1 MAKTDRKADHGDD
14 KLYALRHS
22 TAHVE
27 DGRVSVY
34 QHNGFV
40 DLCKGP
46 HVEKT
51 GKIGPFKLLSIA
63 GAYWRG
69 NERNPQLQRI
79 YGTVWPDQKQLDD
92 YLKRLQ
98 EIERRDHRVLGRE
111 LELFRID
118 EELGSGLVLWLP
130 NLSIVREELEA
141 WWRKIHHERGY
152 TLVYTPHIAHEKI
165 YIRSGHLEKYGDN
178 MYGPL
183 LLDEGTQKFWI
194 KPMNCPG
201 HIKVFQ
207 SKVHSYR
214 ELPMRIGELGTVY
227 RYERG
232 GTLHGML
239 RVRGFTQDDSHI
251 FCSWDQAQAEIGGVF
266 DLAMEFLRVFGYSDP
281 KIYLSTRPVKRLG
294 TDELWDKAEKALADA
309 LGVREVP
316 YDIDEGGGVFYAPKI
331 DIKVM
336 DAIGREWQG
345 PTIQIDLNLPER
357 FDVTFVNAQGQRE
370 RAVMIHRVLFG
381 SLERF
386 VGGLIEHY
394 AGNFP
399 LWLNWEQATVIPIRG
414 QGTRW
419 RDARA
424 DDERPHT
431 AGRARRAPADDA
443 RRRAHHQALGRRRRL
458 RVVPVGKESAALEGR
473 RFRAR
478 VDRPL
483 RRARRQA
490 LRDRVRRARDRS
502 GELSRLAAESEERRG
517 RDRHRREGAVEQGPR
532 SRGPEPP
539 RAPPGRRRGRASH
552 LAARAGVQ
560 RPRDQLVQGVRFRGR
575 GDREGR
581 GHDGSRLFRRRRRDG
596 VHRRPTASGVRSAP
610 RHARGEA
617 RPPGAAAHGARGG
630 ALRGAEGPG
639 NLPLPVGA
647 AGEDG
652 RGHRGLHPIGAE
664 PRDPRRAPSVAHAP
678 RQ

>member
-1 MAKTDRKADHGDD
+1 MAMAKTERKPDHGDQR
-14 KLYALRHS
+14 LYALRHS
-22 TAHVE
+22 TAHVMAGAVLELMPDAKFGFGPPVADGFYYDFDLPRPLQPE
-27 DGRVSVY
+27 DLEKIEAKMREVAKADHRFEHRDMSVPEALDLFRKKGQTYKVDQIEKLAKDGADKDSDDKVEGGKVSVY

-40 DLCKGP
+40 DLCRGP
-46 HVEKT
+46 HVPST
-51 GKIGPFKLLSIA
+51 GAIKAFKLLSIA

-79 YGTVWPDQKQLDD
+79 YGTVWPSQPELDA
-92 YLKRLQ
+92 YLEKLK
-98 EIERRDHRVLGRE
+98 EIERRDHRALGKD

-130 NLSIVREELEA
+130 NLSIVREELET
-141 WWRKIHHERGY
+141 WWRKVHHERGY

-165 YIRSGHLEKYGDN
+165 YQRSGHLEKYGDN

-183 LLDEGTQKFWI
+183 ALDEGTQNFWI

-281 KIYLSTRPVKRLG
+281 KIYLSTRPAKRLG
-294 TDELWDKAEKALADA
+294 SDELWDKAEKALADA

-399 LWLNWEQATVIPIRG
+399 LWLNWEQVTVIPIR
-414 QGTRW
+414 
-419 RDARA
+419 
-424 DDERPHT
+424 
-431 AGRARRAPADDA
+431 
-443 RRRAHHQALGRRRRL
+443 
-458 RVVPVGKESAALEGR
+458 ESAQDYAKNVTESLKAVG
-473 RFRAR
+473 FR
-478 VDRPL
+478 VDLDTQGDMRTRIKEAQERKSSYML
-483 RRARRQA
+483 IVG
-490 LRDRVRRARDRS
+490 DK
-502 GELSRLAAESEERRG
+502 EAAAGTVS
-517 RDRHRREGAVEQGPR
+517 V
-532 SRGPEPP
+532 
-539 RAPPGRRRGRASH
+539 RRRGSREEERGVTLDAFV
-552 LAARAGVQ
+552 AR
-560 RPRDQLVQGVRFRGR
+560 LKEE
-575 GDREGR
+575 RE
-581 GHDGSRLFRRRRRDG
+581 SK
-596 VHRRPTASGVRSAP
+596 
-610 RHARGEA
+610 
-617 RPPGAAAHGARGG
+617 
-630 ALRGAEGPG
+630 ALPADF
-639 NLPLPVGA
+639 V
-647 AGEDG
+647 
-652 RGHRGLHPIGAE
+652 GHRE
-664 PRDPRRAPSVAHAP
+664 PSAGDSIA
-678 RQ
+678 

>member
-1 MAKTDRKADHGDD
+1 MAKTDRKADHGDEA
-14 KLYALRHS
+14 LYALRHS
-22 TAHVE
+22 AAHVMAGAVLELFPEAKFGFGPPVQDGFYYDFDLPRALTPE
-27 DGRVSVY
+27 DLAKIEVKMQEVVKHDSPFERREMTVPDALRFFGERKQDYKVDQIKKLSEGGTDEDSDDSVENGRISTY

-40 DLCKGP
+40 DLCRGP

-79 YGTVWPDQKQLDD
+79 YGTVWPDQKQLDA
-92 YLKRLQ
+92 YLKRLE
-98 EIERRDHRVLGRE
+98 EIEKRDHRVLGKE

-165 YIRSGHLEKYGDN
+165 YQRSGHLEKYGEN

-183 LLDEGTQKFWI
+183 ALDEGTQNFWI

-207 SKVHSYR
+207 SKIHSYR

-232 GTLHGML
+232 GALHGML

-251 FCSWDQAQAEIGGVF
+251 FCTWEQAQEEIGKVF
-266 DLAMEFLRVFGYSDP
+266 DLALEFLSVFGYSDP
-281 KIYLSTRPVKRLG
+281 SIYLSTRPEKRLG
-294 TDELWDKAEKALADA
+294 SDELWDKAEDA
-309 LGVREVP
+309 LKTALGIREVP
-316 YDIDEGGGVFYAPKI
+316 YKIDEGGGVFYAPKI
-331 DIKVM
+331 DIKVH

-345 PTIQIDLNLPER
+345 ATVQIDLNLPER
-357 FDVTFVNAQGQRE
+357 FDVTYVNDKGQRE

-399 LWLNWEQATVIPIRG
+399 LWLAWEQVAVIPVRE
-414 QGTRW
+414 TALEY
-419 RDARA
+419 AR
-424 DDERPHT
+424 EIT
-431 AGRARRAPADDA
+431 AKLRAGGFRVHLDSQAGDLRNRVKEAQHRRANYM
-443 RRRAHHQALGRRRRL
+443 L
-458 RVVPVGKESAALEGR
+458 VVGDTEAAAGT
-473 RFRAR
+473 
-478 VDRPL
+478 VS
-483 RRARRQA
+483 
-490 LRDRVRRARDRS
+490 V
-502 GELSRLAAESEERRG
+502 
-517 RDRHRREGAVEQGPR
+517 
-532 SRGPEPP
+532 
-539 RAPPGRRRGRASH
+539 RRRGSRDEERGVAFDDFLDRVKKERDTKALPADFAVHEPS
-552 LAARAGVQ
+552 AG
-560 RPRDQLVQGVRFRGR
+560 D
-575 GDREGR
+575 
-581 GHDGSRLFRRRRRDG
+581 
-596 VHRRPTASGVRSAP
+596 AMA
-610 RHARGEA
+610 
-617 RPPGAAAHGARGG
+617 
-630 ALRGAEGPG
+630 
-639 NLPLPVGA
+639 
-647 AGEDG
+647 
-652 RGHRGLHPIGAE
+652 
-664 PRDPRRAPSVAHAP
+664 
-678 RQ
+678 

>member
-1 MAKTDRKADHGDD
+1 MAKTERKADHGDEA
-14 KLYALRHS
+14 LYALRHS
-22 TAHVE
+22 TAHVMAGAVLE
-27 DGRVSVY
+27 LFPGAKFGFGPPVQDGFYYDFDLPRALTPEDLGAIEEKMREVVKHDAPFQHRDMTVPEALKFFGDRKQDYKVDQIKKLAEKGADEDSDDEVKDGRVSTY

-40 DLCKGP
+40 DPCKGP

-79 YGTVWPDQKQLDD
+79 YGTVWPDQKQLDA
-92 YLKRLQ
+92 YLARLR
-98 EIERRDHRVLGRE
+98 EIERRDHRVLGRD

-130 NLSIVREELEA
+130 NLSVVREELEA

-165 YIRSGHLEKYGDN
+165 YLRSGHLAKYGDN

-207 SKVHSYR
+207 SKIHSYR

-251 FCSWDQAQAEIGGVF
+251 FCTWEQAQEEIGKVF
-266 DLAMEFLRVFGYSDP
+266 DLALEFLSVFGYTEPS
-281 KIYLSTRPVKRLG
+281 IYLSTRPEKRLG
-294 TDELWDKAEKALADA
+294 SDELWDKAEEALRTA
-309 LGVREVP
+309 LGIREVR
-316 YDIDEGGGVFYAPKI
+316 YKIDEGGGVFYAPKI
-331 DIKVM
+331 DIKVH

-345 PTIQIDLNLPER
+345 ATVQIDLNLPER
-357 FDVTFVNAQGQRE
+357 FDVTFVNAHGQRE

-399 LWLNWEQATVIPIRG
+399 LWLAWEQVAVIPVRETALAYAQDI
-414 QGTRW
+414 T
-419 RDARA
+419 AKLRA
-424 DDERPHT
+424 DGFRVHLDEQ
-431 AGRARRAPADDA
+431 AGDLRNRVKEAQQRRANYM
-443 RRRAHHQALGRRRRL
+443 
-458 RVVPVGKESAALEGR
+458 VVVGDKEAAAGS
-473 RFRAR
+473 
-478 VDRPL
+478 VS
-483 RRARRQA
+483 
-490 LRDRVRRARDRS
+490 V
-502 GELSRLAAESEERRG
+502 
-517 RDRHRREGAVEQGPR
+517 
-532 SRGPEPP
+532 
-539 RAPPGRRRGRASH
+539 RRRGSRDEERGVAFDAFVERIRKERASKALPADFAKH
-552 LAARAGVQ
+552 EPSAG
-560 RPRDQLVQGVRFRGR
+560 D
-575 GDREGR
+575 
-581 GHDGSRLFRRRRRDG
+581 
-596 VHRRPTASGVRSAP
+596 AMA
-610 RHARGEA
+610 
-617 RPPGAAAHGARGG
+617 
-630 ALRGAEGPG
+630 
-639 NLPLPVGA
+639 
-647 AGEDG
+647 
-652 RGHRGLHPIGAE
+652 
-664 PRDPRRAPSVAHAP
+664 
-678 RQ
+678 

>member
-1 MAKTDRKADHGDD
+1 MAGAVLELFPEAKFGFGPPVQDGFYYDFDLPRALTPEDLAKIEAKMQEVVRNDSPFERREMTVPD
-14 KLYALRHS
+14 ALRFFGERKQDYKVDQIKKLSEGGTDEDSDDSVENGRIS
-22 TAHVE
+22 T
-27 DGRVSVY
+27 Y

-40 DLCKGP
+40 DLCRGP

-79 YGTVWPDQKQLDD
+79 YGTVWPDQKQLDT
-92 YLKRLQ
+92 YLTRLQ
-98 EIERRDHRVLGRE
+98 EIEKRDHRVLGKE

-165 YIRSGHLEKYGDN
+165 YQRSGHLEKYGEN

-183 LLDEGTQKFWI
+183 ALDEGTQNFWI

-207 SKVHSYR
+207 SKIHSYR

-232 GTLHGML
+232 GALHGML

-251 FCSWDQAQAEIGGVF
+251 FCTWEQAQEEIGKVF
-266 DLAMEFLRVFGYSDP
+266 DLALEFLSVFGYSDP
-281 KIYLSTRPVKRLG
+281 SIYLSTRPEKRLG
-294 TDELWDKAEKALADA
+294 SDELWDKAEDA
-309 LGVREVP
+309 LRTALGIREVP
-316 YDIDEGGGVFYAPKI
+316 YKIDEGGGVFYAPKI
-331 DIKVM
+331 DIKVH

-345 PTIQIDLNLPER
+345 ATVQIDLNLPER
-357 FDVTFVNAQGQRE
+357 FDVTYVNDKGQRE

-399 LWLNWEQATVIPIRG
+399 LWLAWEQVAVIPV
-414 QGTRW
+414 
-419 RDARA
+419 RDTALEYAR
-424 DDERPHT
+424 EIT
-431 AGRARRAPADDA
+431 AKLRAGGFRVHLDSQAGDLRNRVKEAQHRRANYM
-443 RRRAHHQALGRRRRL
+443 L
-458 RVVPVGKESAALEGR
+458 VVGDKEAAAGT
-473 RFRAR
+473 
-478 VDRPL
+478 VS
-483 RRARRQA
+483 
-490 LRDRVRRARDRS
+490 V
-502 GELSRLAAESEERRG
+502 
-517 RDRHRREGAVEQGPR
+517 
-532 SRGPEPP
+532 
-539 RAPPGRRRGRASH
+539 RRRGSRDEERGVAFEDFVNRIKKERDTKALPADFAVHEPS
-552 LAARAGVQ
+552 AG
-560 RPRDQLVQGVRFRGR
+560 D
-575 GDREGR
+575 
-581 GHDGSRLFRRRRRDG
+581 
-596 VHRRPTASGVRSAP
+596 AMA
-610 RHARGEA
+610 
-617 RPPGAAAHGARGG
+617 
-630 ALRGAEGPG
+630 
-639 NLPLPVGA
+639 
-647 AGEDG
+647 
-652 RGHRGLHPIGAE
+652 
-664 PRDPRRAPSVAHAP
+664 
-678 RQ
+678 

>member
-1 MAKTDRKADHGDD
+1 MAKTERKADHGDER
-14 KLYALRHS
+14 LYALRHS
-22 TAHVE
+22 TAHVMAGAVLELFPDAKFGFGPPVQDGFYYDFDLPRPLTPDDLAKIETKMRDVVKQDAPFEHREMSIPDAVKFFGDRNQSYKVEQIQKLGGADTE
-27 DGRVSVY
+27 DAATAAPSASVSVY

-46 HVEKT
+46 HVERT

-98 EIERRDHRVLGRE
+98 EIERRDHRVLGKE

-130 NLSIVREELEA
+130 NLSIVREELET
-141 WWRKIHHERGY
+141 WWRKIHRDRGY

-165 YIRSGHLEKYGDN
+165 YQRSGHLEKYGEN

-183 LLDEGTQKFWI
+183 LLDEGTQRFWI

-207 SKVHSYR
+207 SKIHSYR
-214 ELPMRIGELGTVY
+214 DLPLRIAGLGTVY

-251 FCSWDQAQAEIGGVF
+251 FCSWEQAQEEIGKVF
-266 DLAMEFLRVFGYSDP
+266 DLALEFLSVFGYTEPS
-281 KIYLSTRPVKRLG
+281 IYLSTRPENRLG
-294 TDELWDKAEKALADA
+294 SDELWDKAEAALKTA
-309 LGVREVP
+309 LGTRKVP
-316 YDIDEGGGVFYAPKI
+316 YKVDEGGGVFYAPKI
-331 DIKVM
+331 DIKVH

-345 PTIQIDLNLPER
+345 ATVQVDLNLPER
-357 FDVTFVNAQGQRE
+357 FDVTFVNENGERE

-399 LWLNWEQATVIPIRG
+399 RWLNWEQVAVIPVR
-414 QGTRW
+414 
-419 RDARA
+419 
-424 DDERPHT
+424 
-431 AGRARRAPADDA
+431 
-443 RRRAHHQALGRRRRL
+443 
-458 RVVPVGKESAALEGR
+458 ESAL
-473 RFRAR
+473 
-478 VDRPL
+478 DY
-483 RRARRQA
+483 
-490 LRDRVRRARDRS
+490 ARDVAKKLRAEDFRVHLDEQA
-502 GELSRLAAESEERRG
+502 GDLRNRVKEAQQRKANYMLVVGDKEAAAGTVS
-517 RDRHRREGAVEQGPR
+517 V
-532 SRGPEPP
+532 
-539 RAPPGRRRGRASH
+539 RRRGSRDEERGVTLDAFIERIKKERDSRALPSDFSPH
-552 LAARAGVQ
+552 EPRAGDSVTSA
-560 RPRDQLVQGVRFRGR
+560 
-575 GDREGR
+575 GD
-581 GHDGSRLFRRRRRDG
+581 
-596 VHRRPTASGVRSAP
+596 AMA
-610 RHARGEA
+610 
-617 RPPGAAAHGARGG
+617 
-630 ALRGAEGPG
+630 
-639 NLPLPVGA
+639 
-647 AGEDG
+647 
-652 RGHRGLHPIGAE
+652 
-664 PRDPRRAPSVAHAP
+664 
-678 RQ
+678 

>member
-1 MAKTDRKADHGDD
+1 MAKTERKPDHGDE

-22 TAHVE
+22 TAHVMAGAVLDLIPDAKFGFGPPIADGFYYDFDLPRALQPEDLEKIEAKMREVAKQNTAFEHRDMSVSEALEFFRSRGQTYKIDQIEKLAKEGADKDSDDAVE
-27 DGRVSVY
+27 DGKVSIY

-40 DLCKGP
+40 DLCRGP
-46 HVEKT
+46 HVKST
-51 GKIGPFKLLSIA
+51 GEIKAFKLLSIA

-69 NERNPQLQRI
+69 NENNAQLQRI
-79 YGTVWPDQKQLDD
+79 YGTVWPSQADLDA
-92 YLKRLQ
+92 YLEKLK
-98 EIERRDHRVLGRE
+98 EIERRDHRSLGKD

-130 NLSIVREELEA
+130 NLSIVREELET
-141 WWRKIHHERGY
+141 WWRTVHKQRGY

-165 YIRSGHLEKYGDN
+165 YNRSGHLEKYGEN

-183 LLDEGTQKFWI
+183 ALDEGTQNFWI

-251 FCSWDQAQAEIGGVF
+251 FCSWDQAQDEIGKVF
-266 DLAMEFLRVFGYSDP
+266 DLAMEFLRIFGYSDP
-281 KIYLSTRPVKRLG
+281 KIYLATRPAKRLG

-357 FDVTFVNAQGQRE
+357 FDVTFVNAAGQRE

-399 LWLNWEQATVIPIRG
+399 LWLNWEQATIIPV
-414 QGTRW
+414 
-419 RDARA
+419 RDSAIDYAKKVA
-424 DDERPHT
+424 DRLKS
-431 AGRARRAPADDA
+431 
-443 RRRAHHQALGRRRRL
+443 LG
-458 RVVPVGKESAALEGR
+458 
-473 RFRAR
+473 FRATL
-478 VDRPL
+478 DT
-483 RRARRQA
+483 
-490 LRDRVRRARDRS
+490 
-502 GELSRLAAESEERRG
+502 
-517 RDRHRREGAVEQGPR
+517 QGDMR
-532 SRGPEPP
+532 SRIKEAQGRKASYMLIVGDKE
-539 RAPPGRRRGRASH
+539 AEAGTVSVRRRGSRDEE
-552 LAARAGVQ
+552 RGVALDAFVD
-560 RPRDQLVQGVRFRGR
+560 RLVQERDSKSLPPDFTAHREPSA
-575 GDREGR
+575 GD
-581 GHDGSRLFRRRRRDG
+581 SL
-596 VHRRPTASGVRSAP
+596 S
-610 RHARGEA
+610 
-617 RPPGAAAHGARGG
+617 
-630 ALRGAEGPG
+630 
-639 NLPLPVGA
+639 
-647 AGEDG
+647 
-652 RGHRGLHPIGAE
+652 
-664 PRDPRRAPSVAHAP
+664 
-678 RQ
+678 

>member
-1 MAKTDRKADHGDD
+1 VAKTDRKADHGDEA
-14 KLYALRHS
+14 LYALRHS
-22 TAHVE
+22 TAHVMAGAVLELFPEAKFGFGPPVQDGFYYDFDLPRALTPE
-27 DGRVSVY
+27 DLAKIEVKMQDVVKHDSPFERREMTVPDALRFFGERKQDFKVDQIKKLSEGGTDEDSDDSVENGRISTY

-40 DLCKGP
+40 DLCRGP

-79 YGTVWPDQKQLDD
+79 YGTVWPDQKQLDA
-92 YLKRLQ
+92 YLKRLE
-98 EIERRDHRVLGRE
+98 EIEKRDHRVLGKE

-165 YIRSGHLEKYGDN
+165 YQRSGHLEKYGEN

-183 LLDEGTQKFWI
+183 ALDEGTQNFWI

-207 SKVHSYR
+207 SKIHSYR

-232 GTLHGML
+232 GALHGML

-251 FCSWDQAQAEIGGVF
+251 FCTWEQAQEEIGKVF
-266 DLAMEFLRVFGYSDP
+266 DLALEFLSVFGYSDP
-281 KIYLSTRPVKRLG
+281 SIYLSTRPEKRLG
-294 TDELWDKAEKALADA
+294 SDELWDKAEDA
-309 LGVREVP
+309 LKTALGIREVP
-316 YDIDEGGGVFYAPKI
+316 YKIDEGGGVFYAPKI
-331 DIKVM
+331 DIKVH

-345 PTIQIDLNLPER
+345 ATVQIDLNLPER
-357 FDVTFVNAQGQRE
+357 FDVTYVNDKGQRE

-399 LWLNWEQATVIPIRG
+399 LWLAWEQVAVIPVRETALEYAREITAKLRG
-414 QGTRW
+414 GGFRVHLDSQ
-419 RDARA
+419 
-424 DDERPHT
+424 
-431 AGRARRAPADDA
+431 AGDLRNRVKEAQHRRANYMLVVGDKEAA
-443 RRRAHHQALGRRRRL
+443 AGTVSVRRRGSRDEERGVAFDDFL
-458 RVVPVGKESAALEGR
+458 
-473 RFRAR
+473 
-478 VDRPL
+478 
-483 RRARRQA
+483 
-490 LRDRVRRARDRS
+490 DRVRKERDTKA
-502 GELSRLAAESEERRG
+502 LPA
-517 RDRHRREGAVEQGPR
+517 D
-532 SRGPEPP
+532 
-539 RAPPGRRRGRASH
+539 
-552 LAARAGVQ
+552 
-560 RPRDQLVQGVRFRGR
+560 F
-575 GDREGR
+575 
-581 GHDGSRLFRRRRRDG
+581 
-596 VHRRPTASGVRSAP
+596 
-610 RHARGEA
+610 
-617 RPPGAAAHGARGG
+617 AAH
-630 ALRGAEGPG
+630 EPS
-639 NLPLPVGA
+639 
-647 AGEDG
+647 AGD
-652 RGHRGLHPIGAE
+652 AM
-664 PRDPRRAPSVAHAP
+664 A
-678 RQ
+678 

>member
-1 MAKTDRKADHGDD
+1 MAKTDRKADHGDE

-22 TAHVE
+22 AAHVMAGAVLELFPGAKFGFGPPVKDGFYYDFDLPRPLTPDDLGKIEAKMREVTKQDLPFEHRDMAVPEALRFFGERKQDYKVDQIKKLAERGADE
-27 DGRVSVY
+27 DSDDEVENGKVSVY

-63 GAYWRG
+63 GGYWRG

-92 YLKRLQ
+92 YLRRLE
-98 EIERRDHRVLGRE
+98 EIERRDHRVLGKE

-130 NLSIVREELEA
+130 NLSIVREELET
-141 WWRKIHHERGY
+141 WWRKIHRDRGY

-165 YIRSGHLEKYGDN
+165 YQRSGHLEKYGEN

-183 LLDEGTQKFWI
+183 LLDEGTQRFWI

-201 HIKVFQ
+201 HIKVYQ
-207 SKVHSYR
+207 SKIHSYR
-214 ELPMRIGELGTVY
+214 ELPLRIGELGTVY

-251 FCSWDQAQAEIGGVF
+251 FCSWEQAQDEIGKVF
-266 DLAMEFLRVFGYSDP
+266 DLAMEFMRIFGYSDP
-281 KIYLSTRPVKRLG
+281 QIYLATRPERRLG
-294 TDELWDKAEKALADA
+294 TDEMWDKAETALRQA

-316 YDIDEGGGVFYAPKI
+316 YKMDEGGGVFYAPKI
-331 DIKVM
+331 DIKM
-336 DAIGREWQG
+336 RDAIGREWQG

-357 FDVTFVNAQGQRE
+357 FDVTFVNEKGERE

-399 LWLNWEQATVIPIRG
+399 FWLNWEQVAVIPVRESALEYARG
-414 QGTRW
+414 VATKLRG
-419 RDARA
+419 AN
-424 DDERPHT
+424 
-431 AGRARRAPADDA
+431 
-443 RRRAHHQALGRRRRL
+443 L
-458 RVVPVGKESAALEGR
+458 RVHRVAQPGDMRTRIKEATERKANYIFVVGDREAA
-473 RFRAR
+473 AR
-478 VDRPL
+478 QVS
-483 RRARRQA
+483 
-490 LRDRVRRARDRS
+490 V
-502 GELSRLAAESEERRG
+502 
-517 RDRHRREGAVEQGPR
+517 
-532 SRGPEPP
+532 
-539 RAPPGRRRGRASH
+539 RRRGSRDEERGVALDAIVERLVAERDSKA
-552 LAARAGVQ
+552 LPPDFVRPEGAPTLMAG
-560 RPRDQLVQGVRFRGR
+560 
-575 GDREGR
+575 
-581 GHDGSRLFRRRRRDG
+581 
-596 VHRRPTASGVRSAP
+596 A
-610 RHARGEA
+610 
-617 RPPGAAAHGARGG
+617 
-630 ALRGAEGPG
+630 
-639 NLPLPVGA
+639 
-647 AGEDG
+647 
-652 RGHRGLHPIGAE
+652 
-664 PRDPRRAPSVAHAP
+664 
-678 RQ
+678 